1 MKSVHFPLFSLFLC
15 LVLISCENG
24 HHAAAPMERK
34 SEEPPARSLPSLPP
48 GTLNIVIAGQSNAS
62 TCDWSELENPGH
74 SKKMLAIGGMSIQD
88 LLDRGVTM
96 GPGKDLIIWVHGEQ
110 DAYLGTDPH
119 VYIEKMLDY
128 FDLIYE
134 ANGGVHVPVLISLIG
149 YSRTL
154 PNDNFD
160 AIRNAVIEQSQID
173 DHLIIAYSDAK
184 TFVDRDM
191 LRDDIHFTKEG
202 CKEMITA
209 FLSAIKS
216 LQRDEIIQDGESEW
230 SQELD
235 N

>member
-184 TFVDRDM
+184 TFIDRGM

-202 CKEMITA
+202 CQEMITG
-209 FLSAIKS
+209 FLLTIKS
-216 LQRDEIIQDGESEW
+216 LQRDDIIQDGESE
-230 SQELD
+230 QR
-235 N
+235 NR